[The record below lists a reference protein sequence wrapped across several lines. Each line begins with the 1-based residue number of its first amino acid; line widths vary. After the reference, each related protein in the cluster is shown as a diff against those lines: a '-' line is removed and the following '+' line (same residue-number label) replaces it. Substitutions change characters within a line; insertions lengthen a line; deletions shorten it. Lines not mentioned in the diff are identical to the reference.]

1 VFNFEELRGLNMLD
15 CKDASQL
22 ISQSLD
28 RSLTLRER
36 FALKLHLFICVF
48 CRRFNQQ
55 LQTIQVA
62 LKNMRLVVENDE
74 SIQLPAKTKSRIANS
89 IESIKN

>member
-1 VFNFEELRGLNMLD
+1 MLD

-36 FALKLHLFICVF
+36 FALKLHLFICIF
-48 CRRFNQQ
+48 CKRFNQQ
-55 LQTIQVA
+55 LQTLKVA
-62 LKNMRLVVENDE
+62 LKNMRLGVENDE
-74 SIQLPAKTKSRIANS
+74 NIQLPAKAKSRIANS

>member
-1 VFNFEELRGLNMLD
+1 MLD

-36 FALKLHLFICVF
+36 FALKLHLFICIF

-74 SIQLPAKTKSRIANS
+74 NIQLPAKTKSRIANS

>member
-1 VFNFEELRGLNMLD
+1 MLD

-36 FALKLHLFICVF
+36 FVLKLHLFICIF
-48 CRRFNQQ
+48 CKRFNQQ
-55 LQTIQVA
+55 LQTLKVA
-62 LKNMRLVVENDE
+62 LKNMRLGVENDE
-74 SIQLPAKTKSRIANS
+74 NIQLPAKAKSRIANS